1 MIKTKFTEMFGIE
14 KPIVQGGMQHL
25 GVADF
30 ASLVSNA
37 GGMGTMN
44 ITCYPG
50 IEEFHEDVIKM
61 KSLTDKPF
69 IVNISL
75 VPDLTR
81 GEEIFKYINVCAKEK
96 VAAIEFAGASPVE
109 FMPACKEA
117 GIKIIHKSPNAKVAA
132 SMARKGADVIT
143 IAGYEVAGHPSLDG
157 IGTFVIANKAAKVCA
172 EYGVPVLAAG
182 GVADGKGLA
191 AALALGAQGVVMG
204 TRFVATTECPIS
216 DNHKQWLLD
225 HTEKDTVLI
234 QKSIHNA
241 ARVGNNLAAKLTL
254 EMEARGTTLQELMTV
269 ISGKISKL
277 LKQLGITP
285 NLKGYLYLRQAI
297 EIGVRDASVFDG
309 ITKRL
314 YPHIAEQNHTTST
327 SVERTIRHAI
337 DTVWSKGNKE
347 LFWSITQTCTLE
359 RPTNSQFI
367 IQLAEYFTEY

>member
-1 MIKTKFTEMFGIE
+1 MIKTKFTELFGIE

-25 GVADF
+25 GIADF

-50 IEEFHEDVIKM
+50 IDEFHEDIIKM
-61 KSLTDKPF
+61 KELTDKPF

-75 VPDLTR
+75 VPDLTK
-81 GEEIFKYINVCAKEK
+81 GEEIFQYIDVCAREQ

-117 GIKIIHKSPNAKVAA
+117 GIRIIHKSPNAKVAA

-157 IGTFVIANKAAKVCA
+157 IGTFVIANKAAAVCG

-182 GVADGKGLA
+182 GVADGNGLA

-204 TRFVATTECPIS
+204 TRFVATKECPIS
-216 DNHKQWLLD
+216 DNHKQWLLE
-225 HTEKDTVLI
+225 HTEKDTVLV

-241 ARVGNNLAAKLTL
+241 ARVANNLAAKLTL

-269 ISGKISKL
+269 ISGKLSRQCYKNGNIDGGIYA
-277 LKQLGITP
+277 LGPAMGLIRDIKTVQELMDGMVDEAEAVI
-285 NLKGYLYLRQAI
+285 NGLR
-297 EIGVRDASVFDG
+297 SG
-309 ITKRL
+309 I
-314 YPHIAEQNHTTST
+314 
-327 SVERTIRHAI
+327 
-337 DTVWSKGNKE
+337 
-347 LFWSITQTCTLE
+347 C
-359 RPTNSQFI
+359 
-367 IQLAEYFTEY
+367 

>member
-25 GVADF
+25 GIADF

-50 IEEFHEDVIKM
+50 IDEFHEDIIKM
-61 KSLTDKPF
+61 KELTDKPF

-75 VPDLTR
+75 VPDLTK
-81 GEEIFKYINVCAKEK
+81 GEEIFQYIDVCAREQ

-117 GIKIIHKSPNAKVAA
+117 GIRIIHKSPNAKVAA

-157 IGTFVIANKAAKVCA
+157 IGTFVIANKAAAVCG

-204 TRFVATTECPIS
+204 TRFVATKECPIS
-216 DNHKQWLLD
+216 DNHKQWLLE
-225 HTEKDTVLI
+225 HTEKDTVLV

-241 ARVGNNLAAKLTL
+241 ARVANNLAAKLTL

-269 ISGKISKL
+269 ISGKLSRQCYKNGNIDGGIYA
-277 LKQLGITP
+277 LGPAMGLIRDIKTVQELMDGMVDEAEAVI
-285 NLKGYLYLRQAI
+285 NGLR
-297 EIGVRDASVFDG
+297 SG
-309 ITKRL
+309 I
-314 YPHIAEQNHTTST
+314 
-327 SVERTIRHAI
+327 
-337 DTVWSKGNKE
+337 
-347 LFWSITQTCTLE
+347 C
-359 RPTNSQFI
+359 
-367 IQLAEYFTEY
+367 

>member
-25 GVADF
+25 GIADF

-50 IEEFHEDVIKM
+50 IDEFREDIIKM
-61 KSLTDKPF
+61 KELTDKPF

-75 VPDLTR
+75 VPDLTK
-81 GEEIFKYINVCAKEK
+81 GEEIFQYIDVCAREQ

-117 GIKIIHKSPNAKVAA
+117 GIRIIHKSPNAKVAA

-157 IGTFVIANKAAKVCA
+157 IGTFVIANKAAAVCG

-204 TRFVATTECPIS
+204 TRFVATKECPIS
-216 DNHKQWLLD
+216 DNHKQWLLE
-225 HTEKDTVLI
+225 HTEKDTVLV

-241 ARVGNNLAAKLTL
+241 ARVANNLAAKLTL

-269 ISGKISKL
+269 ISGKLSRQCYKNGNIDGGIYA
-277 LKQLGITP
+277 LGPAMGLIRDIITVQELMDGMVDEAEAVI
-285 NLKGYLYLRQAI
+285 NGLR
-297 EIGVRDASVFDG
+297 SG
-309 ITKRL
+309 I
-314 YPHIAEQNHTTST
+314 
-327 SVERTIRHAI
+327 
-337 DTVWSKGNKE
+337 
-347 LFWSITQTCTLE
+347 C
-359 RPTNSQFI
+359 
-367 IQLAEYFTEY
+367 

>member
-25 GVADF
+25 GIADF

-50 IEEFHEDVIKM
+50 IDEFREDIIKM
-61 KSLTDKPF
+61 KELTDKPF

-75 VPDLTR
+75 VPDLTK
-81 GEEIFKYINVCAKEK
+81 GEEIFQYIDVCAREQ

-109 FMPACKEA
+109 FMPACNEA
-117 GIKIIHKSPNAKVAA
+117 GIRIIHKSPNAKVAA

-157 IGTFVIANKAAKVCA
+157 IGTFVIANKAAAVCG

-204 TRFVATTECPIS
+204 TRFVATKECPIS
-216 DNHKQWLLD
+216 DNHKQWLLE
-225 HTEKDTVLI
+225 HTEKDTVLV

-241 ARVGNNLAAKLTL
+241 ARVANNLAAKLTL

-269 ISGKISKL
+269 ISGKLSRQCYKNGNIDGGIYA
-277 LKQLGITP
+277 LGPAMGLIRDIKTVQELMDGMVDEAEAVI
-285 NLKGYLYLRQAI
+285 NGLR
-297 EIGVRDASVFDG
+297 SG
-309 ITKRL
+309 I
-314 YPHIAEQNHTTST
+314 
-327 SVERTIRHAI
+327 
-337 DTVWSKGNKE
+337 
-347 LFWSITQTCTLE
+347 C
-359 RPTNSQFI
+359 
-367 IQLAEYFTEY
+367 

>member
-14 KPIVQGGMQHL
+14 KPIVQGGMQHV
-25 GVADF
+25 GIADF
-30 ASLVSNA
+30 VSMVSNA

-50 IEEFHEDVIKM
+50 IDEFREDIIKM
-61 KSLTDKPF
+61 KELTDKPF

-75 VPDLTR
+75 VPDLTK
-81 GEEIFKYINVCAKEK
+81 GEEIFQYIDVCAREQ

-117 GIKIIHKSPNAKVAA
+117 GIRIIHKSPNAKVAA

-157 IGTFVIANKAAKVCA
+157 IGTFVIANKAAAVCG

-204 TRFVATTECPIS
+204 TRFVATKECPIS
-216 DNHKQWLLD
+216 DNHKQWLLE
-225 HTEKDTVLI
+225 HTEKDTVLV

-241 ARVGNNLAAKLTL
+241 ARVANNLAAKLTL

-269 ISGKISKL
+269 ISGKLSRQCYKNGNIDGGIYA
-277 LKQLGITP
+277 LGPAMGLIRDIKTVQELMDGMVDEAEAVI
-285 NLKGYLYLRQAI
+285 NGLR
-297 EIGVRDASVFDG
+297 SG
-309 ITKRL
+309 I
-314 YPHIAEQNHTTST
+314 
-327 SVERTIRHAI
+327 
-337 DTVWSKGNKE
+337 
-347 LFWSITQTCTLE
+347 C
-359 RPTNSQFI
+359 
-367 IQLAEYFTEY
+367 

>member
-1 MIKTKFTEMFGIE
+1 MIKTQFTEMFGIE

-25 GVADF
+25 GIADF

-50 IEEFHEDVIKM
+50 IDEFHEDIIKM
-61 KSLTDKPF
+61 KELTDKPF

-75 VPDLTR
+75 VPDLTK
-81 GEEIFKYINVCAKEK
+81 GEEIFQYIDVCAREQ

-117 GIKIIHKSPNAKVAA
+117 GIRIIHKSPNAKVAA

-157 IGTFVIANKAAKVCA
+157 IGTFVIANKAAAVCG

-204 TRFVATTECPIS
+204 TRFVATKECPIS
-216 DNHKQWLLD
+216 DNHKQWLLE
-225 HTEKDTVLI
+225 HTEKDTVLV

-241 ARVGNNLAAKLTL
+241 ARVANNLAAKLTL

-269 ISGKISKL
+269 ISGKLSRQCYKNGNIDGGIYA
-277 LKQLGITP
+277 LGPAMGLIRDIKTVQELMDGMVDEAEAVI
-285 NLKGYLYLRQAI
+285 NGLR
-297 EIGVRDASVFDG
+297 SG
-309 ITKRL
+309 I
-314 YPHIAEQNHTTST
+314 
-327 SVERTIRHAI
+327 
-337 DTVWSKGNKE
+337 
-347 LFWSITQTCTLE
+347 C
-359 RPTNSQFI
+359 
-367 IQLAEYFTEY
+367 

>member
-25 GVADF
+25 GSADF

-50 IEEFHEDVIKM
+50 IDEFREDIIKM
-61 KSLTDKPF
+61 KELTDKPF

-75 VPDLTR
+75 VPDLTK
-81 GEEIFKYINVCAKEK
+81 GEEIFQYIDVCAREQ

-117 GIKIIHKSPNAKVAA
+117 GIRIIHKSPNAKVAA

-157 IGTFVIANKAAKVCA
+157 IGTFVIANKAAAVCG

-204 TRFVATTECPIS
+204 TRFVATKECPIS
-216 DNHKQWLLD
+216 DNHKQWLLE
-225 HTEKDTVLI
+225 HTEKDTVLV

-241 ARVGNNLAAKLTL
+241 ARVANNLAAKLTL

-269 ISGKISKL
+269 ISGKLSRQCYKNGNIDGGIYA
-277 LKQLGITP
+277 LGPAMGLIRDIKTVQELMDGRVDEAEAVI
-285 NLKGYLYLRQAI
+285 NGLR
-297 EIGVRDASVFDG
+297 SG
-309 ITKRL
+309 I
-314 YPHIAEQNHTTST
+314 
-327 SVERTIRHAI
+327 
-337 DTVWSKGNKE
+337 
-347 LFWSITQTCTLE
+347 C
-359 RPTNSQFI
+359 
-367 IQLAEYFTEY
+367 

>member
-25 GVADF
+25 GIADF

-50 IEEFHEDVIKM
+50 IDEFHEDIIKM
-61 KSLTDKPF
+61 KELTDKPF

-75 VPDLTR
+75 VPDLTK
-81 GEEIFKYINVCAKEK
+81 GEEIFQYIDVCAREQ

-117 GIKIIHKSPNAKVAA
+117 GIRIIHKSPNAKVAA

-157 IGTFVIANKAAKVCA
+157 IGTFVIANKAAAVCG

-204 TRFVATTECPIS
+204 TRFVATKECPIS
-216 DNHKQWLLD
+216 DNHKQWLLE
-225 HTEKDTVLI
+225 HTEKDTVLV

-241 ARVGNNLAAKLTL
+241 ARVANNLVAKLTL

-269 ISGKISKL
+269 ISGKLSRQCYKNGNIDGGIYA
-277 LKQLGITP
+277 LGPAMGLIRDIKTVQELMDGMVDEAEAVI
-285 NLKGYLYLRQAI
+285 NGLR
-297 EIGVRDASVFDG
+297 SG
-309 ITKRL
+309 I
-314 YPHIAEQNHTTST
+314 
-327 SVERTIRHAI
+327 
-337 DTVWSKGNKE
+337 
-347 LFWSITQTCTLE
+347 C
-359 RPTNSQFI
+359 
-367 IQLAEYFTEY
+367 